1 MTGETAE
8 IRRRAFTML
17 EILIAIGIIAI
28 LASLL
33 VMGIRSVIGG
43 SKAESTK
50 VTLNALQGMLA
61 EFQAKT
67 GTTKSPQAWRWWNS
81 GNAITATPDTD
92 TARVKRVNPSAPPSP
107 PRDYLWHVA
116 ADEAMPGAFNPPA
129 FRNNDGPP
137 RLYDSLDAPGLV
149 ASSEGNVHDPNN
161 ASRNASRAVLNTEVV
176 MSMLL
181 TVPSNRQALEKI
193 SA

>member
-1 MTGETAE
+1 MTGETADM
-8 IRRRAFTML
+8 RRRAFTML

-67 GTTKSPQAWRWWNS
+67 GTTKAPQAWRWWNS
-81 GNAITATPDTD
+81 GTAMTVLPNTD
-92 TARVKRVNPSAPPSP
+92 SARVTPPAPG
-107 PRDYLWHVA
+107 RDFLWHVA
-116 ADEAMPGAFNPPA
+116 ADESLAGFTPPS
-129 FRNNDGPP
+129 FRNDNGPP
-137 RLYDSLDAPGLV
+137 RFYDSLDAPGLV

-181 TVPSNRQALEKI
+181 TVPS
-193 SA
+193 